1 LVDISQAPQARIPP
15 VPGWPSLRGTLSE
28 AVNIK
33 GRGLHTGRRCQ
44 VTLHPAPAGQGVA
57 FLRRMKNGD
66 PVVVPASLALRL
78 SQPLCTTLQ
87 NPEGVVI
94 RTTEHLLA
102 ALRACDIDDVLV
114 ELDAEEL
121 PILDGSAQPW
131 VAAILAV
138 RRKELPVPLRFIQVL
153 EPVEWAD
160 GPHRLLI
167 EPAATPGFELD
178 VTMTMKDLGQWH
190 WQGILTPEL
199 FRREIAAARSFGRVK
214 LAIPA
219 MLYGLARGIPILRG
233 AGPWC
238 AATILGR
245 RVIGGTRMPDE
256 FVRHKLVD
264 MLGDFA
270 LLGAPLLARVTAL
283 RPTHDGNYGLMTAL
297 MQKKTA
303 WRFVE
308 IDPES
313 AD

>member
-1 LVDISQAPQARIPP
+1 
-15 VPGWPSLRGTLSE
+15 VPGWPAWRGTL
-28 AVNIK
+28 AAPVRRA

-44 VTLHPAPAGQGVA
+44 VVLHPAAAGHGVVFQRRLKGGNTATLPAR
-57 FLRRMKNGD
+57 LD
-66 PVVVPASLALRL
+66 LRL
-78 SQPLCTTLQ
+78 GQPLCTALRTE
-87 NPEGVVI
+87 EGIVI

-102 ALRACDIDDVLV
+102 ALRACGIDDALV

-131 VAAILAV
+131 IAALLAAG
-138 RRKELPVPLRFIQVL
+138 RRELPVPQRFIQVI

-160 GPHRLLI
+160 GPHRLRV
-167 EPAATPGFELD
+167 EPTSMPGLELD
-178 VTMTMKDLGQWH
+178 VTMTMKDVGEWH
-190 WQGILTPEL
+190 WQGTLTPEL

-219 MLYGLARGIPILRG
+219 MLYGLARGLPILRG

-238 AATILGR
+238 AATIVGR

-256 FVRHKLVD
+256 FVRHKIVD

-270 LLGAPLLARVTAL
+270 LLGAPLLGRVTAL

-297 MQKKTA
+297 MRKKTA
-303 WRFVE
+303 WHLVE
-308 IDPES
+308 VDP
-313 AD
+313 ALAV